1 MIIRRR
7 VLLEAEDNIQRDENG
22 NVILDATQKAVEDSA
37 KREEIKNLLE
47 TEDKWDLSK
56 IAERFNKANTKD
68 REKILD
74 ATVLHF
80 VYKDKKED
88 NYKNFEKLD
97 YTNVKYPWIQ
107 ALGFETFNQKLFP
120 FFAFIKNIKAKDII
134 SNNNNAFLK
143 SYNYILDNK
152 NLTFIK
158 LSNPKAENTNII
170 FVSDLYSKPDYE
182 AIADLYYRTN
192 YNEKWKTN
200 LDFILK
206 DTANKENHSIRA
218 LLSGFRQFVNI
229 KSEDIDKLKFKT
241 FIFYKIINYEDFNI
255 NSKVRDLSII
265 KAILE
270 ALDENI
276 KFNNVSD
283 TAKKAL
289 KNVTKKEDIE
299 ALAKNFTKEQAQIA
313 MPILQQTVNG

>member
-120 FFAFIKNIKAKDII
+120 FFAFI
-134 SNNNNAFLK
+134 
-143 SYNYILDNK
+143 Y
-152 NLTFIK
+152 
-158 LSNPKAENTNII
+158 
-170 FVSDLYSKPDYE
+170 
-182 AIADLYYRTN
+182 AIYR
-192 YNEKWKTN
+192 K
-200 LDFILK
+200 
-206 DTANKENHSIRA
+206 
-218 LLSGFRQFVNI
+218 
-229 KSEDIDKLKFKT
+229 
-241 FIFYKIINYEDFNI
+241 
-255 NSKVRDLSII
+255 
-265 KAILE
+265 
-270 ALDENI
+270 
-276 KFNNVSD
+276 
-283 TAKKAL
+283 
-289 KNVTKKEDIE
+289 
-299 ALAKNFTKEQAQIA
+299 
-313 MPILQQTVNG
+313 

>member
-47 TEDKWDLSK
+47 KEDKWDLSK
-56 IAERFNKANTKD
+56 IEERFNKNTKD

-97 YTNVKYPWIQ
+97 YVNVKYPWIQ

-120 FFAFIKNIKAKDII
+120 FFAFIKNTKAKDVI
-134 SNNNNAFLK
+134 SNNNDAFLK

-152 NLTFIK
+152 DLTFIK
-158 LSNPKAENTNII
+158 LSKPNAENTNII

-182 AIADLYYRTN
+182 AIADLYYRTD
-192 YNEKWKTN
+192 YNEKWKTS

-206 DTANKENHSIRA
+206 DTTNKENHSLRA
-218 LLSGFRQFVNI
+218 LLNSFKQFVNI
-229 KSEDIDKLKFKT
+229 KYEDIDKLKFKT
-241 FIFYKIINYEDFNI
+241 FIFYKIINYEDFNV

-270 ALDENI
+270 TLDENI
-276 KFNNVSD
+276 KFNNASD
-283 TAKKAL
+283 TAKNAL
-289 KNVTKKEDIE
+289 KNVTKREDIE
-299 ALAKNFTKEQAQIA
+299 TLAKNFTKEQAQIA
-313 MPILQQTVNG
+313 MPILQKIINS